1 MPGRAA
7 DVRLFS
13 FSRPVW
19 LVIHGHRIIEIEW
32 AVKNNKEFVPSPKRA
47 RQPKTKKRSKS
58 NLARENAPADD
69 AMEVDECGAI
79 AGKHRDAPG
88 MFGAESTNTDS
99 PNKSKRSYTD
109 AADLEGM
116 SPAQTPMKRQ
126 KRYVPAT
133 PVVNVSSED
142 ETEEMVLPRKSRRN
156 VVS

>member
-1 MPGRAA
+1 M
-7 DVRLFS
+7 
-13 FSRPVW
+13 W

-32 AVKNNKEFVPSPKRA
+32 AVKNNQEFVPSPKRT

-58 NLARENAPADD
+58 NLARENPPAND

-79 AGKHRDAPG
+79 DGKHRDGPG
-88 MFGAESTNTDS
+88 AGTFGAESTNTDS
-99 PNKSKRSYTD
+99 PNKSKRSFTD
-109 AADLEGM
+109 AADLGGV

-126 KRYVPAT
+126 RRHVPAT

-142 ETEEMVLPRKSRRN
+142 EAEEMILPRNSRRN